1 MALYLRC
8 VRQSGGARY
17 VIKESILEHGIWV
30 SRDLLDL
37 GSDPESFII
46 YPGGKGYYFRPEVEE
61 ALEGKGVSYT
71 ADELEQLFL
80 PFLRSDI
87 RRVVEMFAHRNASAH
102 GGEGSRVTDGELA
115 EQHLSLHRFDKR
127 RLHFLRFGR
136 IDCGDLNARPWKFLK
151 VLLRRSRDEVEHIIE
166 GMEAQL
172 RPHEVRNYLY
182 TAFHLECYFRSHL
195 LKHHPIGLDPDKLDA
210 CFMDEI
216 CQLNRDRSFFSGAP
230 AHEAESL
237 HAYLRKYVIFYF
249 DCDFGAQR
257 LDPSFYRDFMHRRRA
272 HARALSARATMPLE
286 NAMGLLGITRED
298 MRSLN
303 QVELARRYRKIAKTV
318 HPDSGGEHEE
328 FIKITEAYEILRC
341 RLP

>member
-1 MALYLRC
+1 MYLRC
-8 VRQSGGARY
+8 VRESGGAARY
-17 VIKESILEHGIWV
+17 VIKESILEHGLWV

-37 GSDPESFII
+37 GSDPGSFII
-46 YPGGKGYYFRPEVEE
+46 YPGGKGYYFRPEVED
-61 ALEGKGVSYT
+61 ALDEKGVAYT

-115 EQHLSLHRFDKR
+115 EQHLSLHGFDKR

-172 RPHEVRNYLY
+172 RPHELSNYVY
-182 TAFHLECYFRSHL
+182 TAFHLECYFQGHL
-195 LKHHPIGLDPDKLDA
+195 LRHHPIGLDPDKLDA
-210 CFMDEI
+210 CFMDEV
-216 CQLNRDRSFFSGAP
+216 CRLNRDKSFFSGVP
-230 AHEAESL
+230 AHETESL
-237 HAYLRKYVIFYF
+237 HPYLRKYVILYF
-249 DCDFGAQR
+249 DFDFGGQR
-257 LDPSFYRDFMHRRRA
+257 LDPSFYRDFIHGRRA
-272 HARALSARATMPLE
+272 HGRVPANRAPMPVE
-286 NAMGLLGITRED
+286 NAMGLLSISQED
-298 MRSLN
+298 MKSMSRLD
-303 QVELARRYRKIAKTV
+303 LARRYRKIAKTV